1 MKHINYQD
9 EIPEEITVAGAKGVK
24 LRTVIGKKDGAPNFD
39 MRVISFDPGGQS
51 PTHSHD
57 YEHEIYVFKGQG
69 TVEVDGK
76 KVKVKPGDVVYV
88 PANADHHFKAE
99 DDMEMV

>member
-99 DDMEMV
+99 DGMEMV